1 MIFEHSVTFLPETF
15 LVTYRSFD
23 LTSYTVS
30 SRAGTMLSRVMLMT
44 AILYYPGTSQA
55 FGQQEP
61 PAVTLAEAI
70 RRSER
75 VQPAMVQAAADV
87 RTSAAQRR
95 SALGAY
101 LPRVTASSS
110 GSDFFSEGPPRLDP
124 VTGELTSGNASSR
137 SITTSLAASVDLFTG
152 FRRGAEMRAA
162 RAGEDAAEASLV
174 DARFEQALTT
184 TNQFLDALAAAQ
196 LLRVREASV
205 RRAEEQL
212 KTSVAKLRAG
222 SATKSDSLRSL
233 VTLGNARLD
242 QITTQTELASAEA
255 NLARLIGEPGRVRAA
270 DDSTFYQVLPA
281 IDTQALRTEAESKS
295 PRIQSAA
302 ANAAAARAS
311 TRASRSE
318 YWPSLTLGANTG
330 WNGSRANDYD
340 LFNQRQLSLSLR
352 WNLFD
357 GFDRELTI
365 VQREADL
372 DLAEA
377 NASDTK
383 LAVQAELTTRLAE
396 LDAARARTQITQTS
410 VAAATED
417 LRVQQERYRLG
428 ASTIVD
434 LLTSQEALNQAEVDV
449 VNARFDYLRAKAQLE
464 ALIGRNL

>member
-1 MIFEHSVTFLPETF
+1 
-15 LVTYRSFD
+15 
-23 LTSYTVS
+23 
-30 SRAGTMLSRVMLMT
+30 MLSRSILLA
-44 AILYYPGTSQA
+44 AIITTPGLAQTQD
-55 FGQQEP
+55 Q
-61 PAVTLAEAI
+61 PAVTLPEAI
-70 RRSER
+70 RRAER
-75 VQPAMVQAAADV
+75 VQPAVIRASADV
-87 RTSAAQRR
+87 RTAAAQRR
-95 SALGAY
+95 NAWGAY
-101 LPRVTASSS
+101 LPRISASSS
-110 GSDFFSEGPPRLDP
+110 GSDFFSEGPARVDP
-124 VTGELTSGNASSR
+124 ITGELTSGNSTSR
-137 SITTSLAASVDLFTG
+137 SLSTSLSASLDLFTG

-162 RAGEDAAEASLV
+162 RASQTAAEASLI

-212 KTSVAKLRAG
+212 KTAVAKLRAG

-233 VTLGNARLD
+233 VTLGTARLD

-270 DDSTFYQVLPA
+270 DDSAFYRILPVV
-281 IDTQALRTEAESKS
+281 DTQALRTEAESKS
-295 PRIQSAA
+295 PRIQSAG

-311 TRASRSE
+311 ARASRSA
-318 YWPSLTLGANTG
+318 YWPSLTLAANTG
-330 WNGSRANDYD
+330 WNGSRTTDYD

-365 VQREADL
+365 VQRDAEL

-377 NASDTK
+377 NAAD
-383 LAVQAELTTRLAE
+383 AQREVQAELTTRLAE
-396 LDAARARTQITQTS
+396 LDAARMRTEITQTS

-417 LRVQQERYRLG
+417 LRVQQQRYRLG